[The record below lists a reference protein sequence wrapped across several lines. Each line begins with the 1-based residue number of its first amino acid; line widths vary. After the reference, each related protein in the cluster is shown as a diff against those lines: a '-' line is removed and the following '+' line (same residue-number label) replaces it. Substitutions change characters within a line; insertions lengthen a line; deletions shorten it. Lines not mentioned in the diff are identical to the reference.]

1 MNNENI
7 KSKDLLEQ
15 KLEIIKQEVSS
26 DAAANTLQSTPTQ
39 SSFCGCGGK

>member
-1 MNNENI
+1 MKI
-7 KSKDLLEQ
+7 LKSKDLLEQ